1 MASRL
6 EEIHGQLIE
15 LVGVKISD
23 LLYELEGEA
32 RKEGEIKKATEI
44 KGKLSNIGKLQ
55 VRKDLLVQKMI
66 SGLQEWLNEYKK
78 DEQHL
83 SENNETIT

>member
-1 MASRL
+1 MPTRV

-15 LVGVKISD
+15 LGGVKLSD

-32 RKEGEIKKATEI
+32 RKEGEAKKATAI
-44 KGKLSNIGKLQ
+44 KEKLSNIGKLQ
-55 VRKDLLVQKMI
+55 ARKDALIQKMLT
-66 SGLQEWLNEYKK
+66 GLQEWINEYKK

-83 SENNETIT
+83 SESNETIG

>member
-1 MASRL
+1 MATRV

-15 LVGVKISD
+15 LGGVKISE

-32 RKEGEIKKATEI
+32 RKEGETKKAVQI
-44 KGKLSNIGKLQ
+44 KAKLSEIGKLQ
-55 VRKDLLVQKMI
+55 ARKDALVQKMI

-83 SENNETIT
+83 SERNETIA

>member
-1 MASRL
+1 MATRV

-15 LVGVKISD
+15 LGGGELSD

-32 RKEGEIKKATEI
+32 RKEGEVKKAAQI
-44 KGKLSNIGKLQ
+44 KEKLSNIGKLQ
-55 VRKDLLVQKMI
+55 ARKDLLVQKMI
-66 SGLQEWLNEYKK
+66 SGLQEWLNEHKK

-83 SENNETIT
+83 SERNETII

>member
-1 MASRL
+1 MATRL

-15 LVGVKISD
+15 LGGVKISD

-32 RKEGEIKKATEI
+32 RKEGETKKAGQI
-44 KGKLSNIGKLQ
+44 KAKLSEIGKLQ
-55 VRKDLLVQKMI
+55 ARKDFLVQKMFTE
-66 SGLQEWLNEYKK
+66 LQAWINGYKK

-83 SENNETIT
+83 SESNETIV

>member
-1 MASRL
+1 MATRV

-15 LVGVKISD
+15 LGGVKISD

-32 RKEGEIKKATEI
+32 RKEGEAKKATQI
-44 KGKLSNIGKLQ
+44 KAKLSDIGKLQ
-55 VRKDLLVQKMI
+55 ARKDALVQKMI

-83 SENNETIT
+83 SEKNETII

>member
-1 MASRL
+1 MATRL

-15 LVGVKISD
+15 LGGVKISD
-23 LLYELEGEA
+23 LLYELESEA
-32 RKEGEIKKATEI
+32 RIEGETKKAVQI
-44 KGKLSNIGKLQ
+44 KVKLSEIGKLQ
-55 VRKDLLVQKMI
+55 ARKDALVQKMI

-83 SENNETIT
+83 SERNETIA